1 MGYDEADIGDIFQN
15 NIFHWGNP
23 STMSYFGGM
32 GEFNDIE
39 EFEDHLEDDIFN
51 INEDELK
58 DILRELNP
66 SEKDLKK
73 GGWI

>member
-1 MGYDEADIGDIFQN
+1 
-15 NIFHWGNP
+15 
-23 STMSYFGGM
+23 MSYFGGM